1 MLVASGLCLCFIVR
15 TRQLRREQEQD
26 DQPTQQDNIVYSLYE
41 PDGQRNLVV
50 YENTQN
56 TIKLPSLPDY
66 SPLSNPP
73 SYDQIDHCD
82 ELGLAEKIE
91 PPIYEEIANAIAPD
105 SHQYENLG
113 NGEVNNAYVN
123 GEIQMEYMKI

>member
-1 MLVASGLCLCFIVR
+1 MLMATGLCLCFIVR
-15 TRQLRREQEQD
+15 VRQLRRVQEQD
-26 DQPTQQDNIVYSLYE
+26 DLLARQDTLVYSVYE

-66 SPLSNPP
+66 SPPSNPP
-73 SYDQIDHCD
+73 SYHQIDHCD

-91 PPIYEEIANAIAPD
+91 PPIYEEIANAVAPD
-105 SHQYENLG
+105 SHQYENLR

-123 GEIQMEYMKI
+123 EEPTMVYMKI